1 MEHIRAMTS
10 KYITY
15 MHGLGGTGTTMTT
28 KKINMQ
34 VKTL

>member
-1 MEHIRAMTS
+1 MEHIQAVTS

-15 MHGLGGTGTTMTT
+15 VPGLSGTGSTMTT